1 VPLCSPK
8 QRQNPFLV
16 AVGFNYVY
24 LCLEQAAW
32 TIAFSTEVIWLSL
45 VFMLM
50 ILFFLVRIVLALNN
64 TESAFK
70 GSLAGYVLWR
80 LPFTV
85 HAGWIIA
92 ASFVNA
98 NVLLVSLNVAPNLQ
112 YVAAL
117 FSLFALFFVA
127 SVSTISFDLVVPLV
141 IAWALLGVFYELE
154 DPEEIIV
161 ENFNENNVEL
171 AQLGSLAF
179 ALLITLGAVVGIFW
193 RCCRGSRSD
202 NTTSEESVYLRA

>member
-1 VPLCSPK
+1 LPLFFSK

-50 ILFFLVRIVLALNN
+50 ILFFLVKIVLALNN
-64 TESAFK
+64 ANSAYK
-70 GSLAGYVLWR
+70 GSLASYVLWR

-112 YVAAL
+112 FVAALISL
-117 FSLFALFFVA
+117 FSLFFIA

-154 DPEEIIV
+154 NPEEIIV
-161 ENFNENNVEL
+161 EDFNETNVEM
-171 AQLGSLAF
+171 AQLGSLSF
-179 ALLITLGAVVGIFW
+179 AVLITLGAVVGIIYQ
-193 RCCRGSRSD
+193 CCRGSRSD
-202 NTTSEESVYLRA
+202 SASSDESVYLRA